1 MKSTSVSGRVFF
13 KIDDKDIKS
22 MCLNIMN
29 SDNNRLVHG
38 ETFATTRF
46 LQNLVD
52 FLAHKKSWSAYIV

>member
-1 MKSTSVSGRVFF
+1 
-13 KIDDKDIKS
+13 
-22 MCLNIMN
+22 MN

-52 FLAHKKSWSAYIV
+52 FLAHKKVGQHTLYKKGCWGTGYI